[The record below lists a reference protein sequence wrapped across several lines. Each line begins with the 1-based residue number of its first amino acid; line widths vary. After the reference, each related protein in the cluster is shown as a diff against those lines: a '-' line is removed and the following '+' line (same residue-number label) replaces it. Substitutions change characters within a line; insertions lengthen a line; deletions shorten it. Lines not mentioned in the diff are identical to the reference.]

1 MQDPVGDHIASRAI
15 PKIASDAAVEA
26 KALPDWRQQ
35 LINRQNQ

>member
-15 PKIASDAAVEA
+15 PKIVSDPGVES

-35 LINRQNQ
+35 LINQQNQ